1 MCVKLCVNRFFP
13 IFAREK
19 HVNMS
24 VRFTLEKRTNKFG
37 ECPIRLSWSFDGRR
51 YQTTVGYSIMETDW
65 DEKDSL
71 VKPKT
76 KNQNGQSAD
85 DINFYIKRIG
95 LVVTSIE
102 QHFVGKE
109 RSIDT
114 DTMKHAIRDAL
125 SKDIARP
132 EDILER
138 CLEGWESLPEIE
150 TGYYKGPHGEY
161 YKLIC
166 DTKGWYNT
174 DRYYVLQQLFGRR
187 DRNIVPEFYFR
198 PFRHPGSKFSS
209 IEFQKVS
216 FEEVYGR

>member
-1 MCVKLCVNRFFP
+1 
-13 IFAREK
+13 
-19 HVNMS
+19 MS

-37 ECPIRLSWSFDGRR
+37 ECPIRLSWSFGGRR
-51 YQTTVGYSIMETDW
+51 YQTTIGYSVMETDW
-65 DEKDSL
+65 DEKKNQ
-71 VKPKT
+71 VKPETKT
-76 KNQNGQSAD
+76 QNGQSAD

-109 RSIDT
+109 RTIDT
-114 DTMKHAIRDAL
+114 DMMKHAIRDAL

-138 CLEGWESLPEIE
+138 CSEGWESLPEIE

-198 PFRHPGSKFSS
+198 PFRESGNMYPTTKY
-209 IEFQKVS
+209 EKVS
-216 FEEVYGR
+216 FEEVYGQ

>member
-37 ECPIRLSWSFDGRR
+37 ECPIRLSWSFGGRR
-51 YQTTVGYSIMETDW
+51 YQTTIGYSVMETDW
-65 DEKDSL
+65 DEKNNQ
-71 VKPKT
+71 VKPETKT
-76 KNQNGQSAD
+76 QNGQSAD

-95 LVVTSIE
+95 LVVTNLE

-109 RSIDT
+109 KTLTKDM
-114 DTMKHAIRDAL
+114 MKYAISDAL